1 MRTAW
6 DKPATAVKTV
16 WVDDACNGKTIE
28 FPTADAARE
37 WFAVNDPKGVAFEHP
52 APDAD
57 PNEVSWSRLPE
68 QNLRVDKWSV
78 CRG

>member
-16 WVDDACNGKTIE
+16 WVDDAGNGKTIE
-28 FPTADAARE
+28 FPTADAVRE

-57 PNEVSWSRLPE
+57 PNEAYEVVPMNAKVSTLE
-68 QNLRVDKWSV
+68 V
-78 CRG
+78 